1 MTPSGGL
8 KQFKDQINQAV
19 LDDILSWDN
28 HAGLSKLA
36 ANLRAHKRRKA
47 FLDTYAE
54 AATARH
60 LLSRGCEL
68 EFEVPT
74 PLGNRCEFRVQTDG
88 LEFFLHIKRVETGR
102 AVRRKLTVS
111 SRLRYLERIN
121 CPYVVGIHWQE
132 DLTDEQMQRFV
143 TAAADFIP
151 RASVG
156 DELNVQGDHGKEIG
170 RVRVVAPWDG
180 PHVTLAIGLPS
191 GFIDEAPRIRKL
203 MRKAYQQFMPAAM
216 NVILICTSHS
226 DDVDDFETALLG
238 SFIERW
244 DKFPPRGQRI
254 AHGRAADGFW
264 SGGRFA
270 DSRAAGWF
278 WVSPQRREPP
288 CRLWLRPGLEP
299 GEPEQSVLRG
309 LLDTGPATAP

>member
-1 MTPSGGL
+1 M
-8 KQFKDQINQAV
+8 
-19 LDDILSWDN
+19 
-28 HAGLSKLA
+28 
-36 ANLRAHKRRKA
+36 
-47 FLDTYAE
+47 
-54 AATARH
+54 
-60 LLSRGCEL
+60 
-68 EFEVPT
+68 
-74 PLGNRCEFRVQTDG
+74 
-88 LEFFLHIKRVETGR
+88 
-102 AVRRKLTVS
+102 
-111 SRLRYLERIN
+111 
-121 CPYVVGIHWQE
+121 
-132 DLTDEQMQRFV
+132 
-143 TAAADFIP
+143 
-151 RASVG
+151 
-156 DELNVQGDHGKEIG
+156 
-170 RVRVVAPWDG
+170 VAPWDG

-299 GEPEQSVLRG
+299 GEPEQTVLRG
-309 LLDTGPATAP
+309 LFDTGPAAGP